1 MLLQRQNRLTEA
13 VDEYKKAIRFRPKLV
28 LAHLNLGMTY
38 SDLGLKQDGLKVL
51 QSIANIPDDGLKD
64 PKTHNEAQTSAL
76 YNSGKLL
83 LELGHP
89 SDAIKNLLGAH
100 KRIVNVHQDVKYV
113 SLNIP
118 SLQAVLNLLGEA
130 CRFLNKTEDAEHY
143 YRAALKVK
151 PDHIPAYL
159 TYGKLLSKNVSRIV
173 LSVIKNLI
181 VSQFQMYIVFK

>member
-1 MLLQRQNRLTEA
+1 
-13 VDEYKKAIRFRPKLV
+13 
-28 LAHLNLGMTY
+28 MTY
-38 SDLGLKQDGLKVL
+38 DALGLKRDGLNVL
-51 QSIANIPDDGLKD
+51 QSIADIPDDGLKD
-64 PKTHNEAQTSAL
+64 PKTHKEAQTSAL
-76 YNSGKLL
+76 YNSGKLI

-100 KRIVNVHQDVKYV
+100 RRIMNIHQIGGKAHV
-113 SLNIP
+113 SSNIP

-159 TYGKLLSKNVSRIV
+159 TYGKLLSKNVSSIG
-173 LSVIKNLI
+173 LSAILNII
-181 VSQFQMYIVFK
+181 VSLCVYFCYDTKDIR

>member
-100 KRIVNVHQDVKYV
+100 KRIVNVHQVGG

-159 TYGKLLSKNVSRIV
+159 TYGKLLSKNVSRIG

-181 VSQFQMYIVFK
+181 ASQL